1 MVSLL
6 SLYGRSKGNLMRNL
20 IRKATA
26 VLTALAILI
35 ALLPSG
41 LTVHATNTG
50 WIERDGVKYYLEKG
64 SRIYGW
70 HFIDGRACY
79 FNDKGA
85 LASIWG
91 IDVSEFQA
99 YIDWGKVRDAGT
111 SFAIVRLGLRGGS
124 SGKIYEDETFNVNMR
139 GAHAAGIPL
148 GVYFYSQAINVS
160 EAVEEAEFC
169 LKMLAKYPKIQ
180 FPVYIDV
187 EELEGGSRVSRANLS
202 RRQYTDICK
211 AFCKRIEEG
220 GYKAGVYSYR
230 ELLKNE
236 VYADEFVKA
245 GYEVWLAYYNSEL
258 STYPGDF
265 SMWQYSGTNWGRVN
279 GVSGAVDQDASL
291 VDYAGRI
298 TNLSTLGSRQK
309 LPGEIVAAGVTEVTN
324 TTGIPSGAG
333 DAVISVNGEVSGYPM
348 LTRGDAG
355 SYVGVI
361 QEDLTKLG
369 YDLGSVDEYFGNMTS
384 AAVKAFQ
391 RDHGITQTGI
401 VDSATWKAVKAEIAK
416 KENADQSAAEAAAKA
431 KAEAEAKAKAEAE
444 AKAKAEAEA
453 KAKAEAEAKAKA
465 EAEAKA
471 AEEAAKAKAAEEA
484 AKTTTVTGSVPN
496 VSGYPYTTYGANNSY
511 VRQLQTWL
519 NQLGYNCGAV
529 DGIFGNQTYTQVRKF
544 QSAKGLYVD
553 GEVGG
558 KTWAALAQAV
568 GSKSGSAS
576 SSTASSTS
584 SASTAKPAAATTS
597 ASSGSVPN
605 VSGYP
610 YTTYGANN
618 SYVKQLQTWLNQLGY
633 NCGTVDGIF
642 GNQTYTQVRKF
653 QSAKGLYVDGEVG
666 GKTWAALAQA
676 VGSKSGSASSSTTG
690 TTSSAAKPTNTTSA
704 ASTVPNVSGYPYT
717 TYGANN
723 SYVKQLQTWLN
734 KLGYNC
740 GVVDGFFG
748 NQTYTQVRKFQNAK
762 GLYVDGEVGAKTW
775 AALAQAVAGK

>member
-1 MVSLL
+1 
-6 SLYGRSKGNLMRNL
+6 MRNL
-20 IRKATA
+20 IRRATA

-41 LTVHATNTG
+41 LTVHASNTG

-70 HFIDGRACY
+70 HFIDGKAYY

-160 EAVEEAEFC
+160 EAVEEAEYC
-169 LKMLAKYPKIQ
+169 LKLLAKYPKIQ

-187 EELEGGSRVSRANLS
+187 EAMEGGSRVSRANLS

-211 AFCKRIEEG
+211 AFCQRIEQG

-230 ELLKNE
+230 ELFKND

-258 STYPGDF
+258 NTYPGEF

-333 DAVISVNGEVSGYPM
+333 DAVVAVNGEVSGYPM

-355 SYVGVI
+355 NYVGLL

-369 YDLGSVDEYFGNMTS
+369 YNLGSVDEYFGNMTS

-391 RDHGITQTGI
+391 ADHGITQTGI
-401 VDSATWKAVKAEIAK
+401 VDSTTWKKLAAEIAK
-416 KENADQSAAEAAAKA
+416 KENADQAAAEAAAQA

-471 AEEAAKAKAAEEA
+471 AAEAAKA
-484 AKTTTVTGSVPN
+484 TTTTTTATTTTTTTATTSTVPN
-496 VSGYPYTTYGANNSY
+496 VSGYPYTTYGANNNY
-511 VRQLQTWL
+511 VKQLQTWL
-519 NQLGYNCGAV
+519 NQLGYNCGV
-529 DGIFGNQTYTQVRKF
+529 IDGIFGNQTLTQVKKF
-544 QSAKGLYVD
+544 QSAKSLYVD
-553 GEVGG
+553 GEVGA
-558 KTWAALAQAV
+558 KTWTAIAQAI
-568 GSKSGSAS
+568 GTKSGSTS
-576 SSTASSTS
+576 SSTTGTTST
-584 SASTAKPAAATTS
+584 AAKPAATTTTITTTTTAATGT
-597 ASSGSVPN
+597 VPN

-618 SYVKQLQTWLNQLGY
+618 SYVKQLQTWLSQLGY
-633 NCGTVDGIF
+633 NCGVIDGIF
-642 GNQTYTQVRKF
+642 GNQTYTQVKRF

-666 GKTWAALAQA
+666 AKTWAAIAQA
-676 VGSKSGSASSSTTG
+676 IGAKSGSTSSSTTG
-690 TTSSAAKPTNTTSA
+690 TTSSSTKPATTTTTT
-704 ASTVPNVSGYPYT
+704 STVPNVSGYPYT

-748 NQTYTQVRKFQNAK
+748 NQTYTQVKKFQSVK